1 MNQEFTWY
9 VDDQAGNPMQIDD
22 ETSPLYQFHD
32 TPLHSPSPIAP
43 TLPKSKGLEYMDV
56 DPESDRKNSDFSS
69 SSTDTPISIG
79 SCLPHDSPEPRC
91 QAHQKEHYT

>member
-1 MNQEFTWY
+1 
-9 VDDQAGNPMQIDD
+9 MQIDD

-32 TPLHSPSPIAP
+32 TPLHSPSPVAS

-56 DPESDRKNSDFSS
+56 DLESDHKNSDFLL

-79 SCLPHDSPEPRC
+79 SCLLCDSPEPRH
-91 QAHQKEHYT
+91 QACQKEHYT